1 MNIQI
6 IIGLLIP
13 FIGTTFGSSLVF
25 FIKDKISKKAQNFL
39 MAFASGIM
47 IAASVFSLL
56 LPSIDMSESM
66 GKFFFLPATLG
77 FLLGNFFILML
88 DKVVNYIDKKRNQNI
103 NNKLKEKSM
112 LFFSVTLHNIPEGM
126 IVGIMFSALFVQ
138 NISITIMSAMAL
150 SIGIA
155 IQNIPEGT
163 IISVPLKING
173 MSKKKAFLYGVFS
186 GIVEP
191 ITAVVTILVSSFIM
205 PFIPY
210 VLSFAAGTMMYVVFD
225 ELIPENKSKITTIGT
240 LIGFLVMMVLDIIL
254 G

>member
-25 FIKDKISKKAQNFL
+25 FIKDKISKKTQNFL

-56 LPSIDMSESM
+56 LPSIEMSESM
-66 GKFFFLPATLG
+66 GKFFFLPVTLG
-77 FLLGNFFILML
+77 FLLGNLFILFL
-88 DKVVNYIDKKRNQNI
+88 DKFTNYIDKKRNQNI

-138 NISITIMSAMAL
+138 NINITIMSAMAL

-173 MSKKKAFLYGVFS
+173 MSKKKAFLYGVLS
-186 GIVEP
+186 GVVEP
-191 ITAVVTILVSSFIM
+191 ITAIVTILVSNFIM
-205 PFIPY
+205 PFIPF

-225 ELIPENKSKITTIGT
+225 ELIPENKSKITTFGT